1 MNDSRPTL
9 PAIVPDTHPD
19 HLLPAY
25 DMSLVMEALSPHSSE
40 EIADA
45 LAEAVMIVTDAMIS
59 GKHPAD
65 SERRFYLYILRKL
78 YRAFHKSETD
88 LELLHERL
96 SRQQTTDTGMFSPH
110 IEEVPV

>member
-9 PAIVPDTHPD
+9 PAIVPDTHHD

-45 LAEAVMIVTDAMIS
+45 LAEAVMIVTDALIS

-110 IEEVPV
+110 IEEVPY